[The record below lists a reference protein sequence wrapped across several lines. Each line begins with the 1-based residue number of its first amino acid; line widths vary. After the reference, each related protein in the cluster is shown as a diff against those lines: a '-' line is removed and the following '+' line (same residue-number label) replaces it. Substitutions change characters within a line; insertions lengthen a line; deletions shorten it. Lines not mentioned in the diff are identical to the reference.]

1 MRIWSVLALSLLL
14 APFPANGKSR
24 PRSPASK
31 LQASQPPNA
40 SQQGPSANP
49 SGAAKIDPEKE
60 ADIRQLMD
68 VAGTKAMAQQVMDAT
83 EKTLKP
89 LMMNSL
95 PPGDYREKLV
105 DQFFQKFHSK
115 ADIQHLL
122 DMVVPIYDKYLSD
135 EEIKGLINFYKTP
148 LGQKT
153 LSVLPKLMG
162 EMQAQGRDW
171 GQNLGRESMQEVL
184 AENPDL
190 AKALQDAAKAAR
202 PQ

>member
-1 MRIWSVLALSLLL
+1 MRMWNVLALSLLL
-14 APFPANGKSR
+14 VLAPATAKSH
-24 PRSPASK
+24 PRNSALK
-31 LQASQPPNA
+31 LQASPPLN
-40 SQQGPSANP
+40 SPQGGPNVNSG
-49 SGAAKIDPEKE
+49 GAAKLDPVKE
-60 ADIRQLMD
+60 ADIRQLME
-68 VAGTKAMAQQVMDAT
+68 VTGGKAMVQQVMSEM
-83 EKTLKP
+83 EKNMKP
-89 LMMNSL
+89 LMVSSL
-95 PPGDYREKLV
+95 PPGDYRDKLI
-105 DQFFQKFHSK
+105 DQFFLKFHSK
-115 ADIQHLL
+115 ADIQQLL
-122 DMVVPIYDKYLSD
+122 DLAIPIYDKYLSD

-162 EMQAQGRDW
+162 EMQTQSMNW